1 MWSMRRKEFWRLK
14 VKSKKANKANV
25 IKKEHQTM
33 NTYTLKELCSQN
45 GSKNIISH
53 LLAPSI
59 TISLEEV
66 EETRSYVVAI
76 DNGTRYCI
84 TGNAGIYDAGSEYV
98 LLTDRKPTRQKLIED
113 VVKQKKWIKHP
124 KMEVVTPD
132 VVIESW
138 RNRFHFKLEKDE
150 SHPGLRKPQMGALHA
165 LLSHMIS
172 PNETATIVLPTGTG
186 KTETMLSALVAG
198 QCKKVLVTVP
208 TNALRGQLFHKFKTL
223 GVLKNSAF
231 GIVDEEAYYP
241 IVGLITT
248 SFESVD
254 QLKSFI
260 AQCNVVITTM
270 QIIDNASSE
279 QQDVYVSSFSNIF
292 VDEAHHIVATS
303 WRKFSE
309 RFPKEKL
316 VQFTATP
323 FRNDGKRLD
332 GKIIFNYPL
341 RQAQEDG
348 YYRTIHFLP
357 VREYGEGVEADKAIA
372 KTAIE
377 RLRTDLAEGFEHI
390 MMARCETKGR
400 AETVYQLYRELCPD
414 LKTVLLYSDCVNSNE
429 NYKRILNRDVD
440 IVVCVDMLG
449 EGFDLPELKIAAFH
463 DIRKS
468 LPITLQFA
476 GRFTRTS
483 RDTKLGSASF
493 VANLADL
500 TVQQE
505 LASLY
510 EEDADWN
517 LLLADA
523 NDRRVYEE
531 KEYKDFLDG
540 FRVGAEAQIPVRS
553 IFPKFSAVVYKSFI
567 NGWHPEEFYK
577 GIRGYEKLD
586 YKSYDLNEHEK
597 LLVAVLAKEQN
608 VEGIKVKDVR
618 TLVWSYLVLFLDD
631 KKNLLYINSSDNASV
646 YYEVAKHVIGER
658 GKNPDLIRGIDVFKT
673 FHNIKRT
680 KLRNVGLKVYLG
692 KDVRFRMHAGRDVE
706 NGLSRI
712 EKMNSEKSFVVGD
725 GFENGEKTSIG
736 ASYKGRIWSLSGNGN
751 ILEFKHWCLEQGAKL
766 TNPKIDGNQ
775 ILKETLIPTM
785 IKELPQNAVPF
796 SIDWDDEMW
805 GQLETRFCFML
816 LGSKSY
822 MYDTDIELCEKP
834 VQGNAIRFAVCNE
847 LQRVEFQLELFEN
860 SENKDNKYPDYRVKQ
875 LTPGD
880 ALIQYG
886 TNSLKL
892 TEFFEDEDN
901 IPTIF
906 YTDGSILRGNEYI
919 ELKSLPALYDKDRLI
934 AWNWDGVDILNES
947 QGVSPNLKT
956 DSIQYKVVQ
965 ELIKG
970 DYDIVYD
977 DDNAGEI
984 ADVIT
989 LKLVDNVIQVELYHL
1004 KFAHDGKITSR
1015 IANFYEVCGQAQK
1028 SSNWKHKEPEE
1039 MLNHLLRREKKKS
1052 KDGECSRIYKGTKAK
1067 LTELLKLAKKK
1078 LPMKFNIYIVQ
1089 PGVSKT
1095 TASNEI
1101 LTLLGVT
1108 ESFLKDRTGIELKV
1122 ISNE

>member
-1 MWSMRRKEFWRLK
+1 M
-14 VKSKKANKANV
+14 
-25 IKKEHQTM
+25 IDM
-33 NTYTLKELCSQN
+33 NTYTLIELCKQSRK
-45 GSKNIISH
+45 KNVICH

-59 TISLEEV
+59 TISLDEV
-66 EETRSYVVAI
+66 EERRSYMVVI
-76 DNGTRYCI
+76 DKGVRYCL
-84 TGNAGIYDAGSEYV
+84 TGNAGVYDEAATYV
-98 LLTDRKPTRQKLIED
+98 LLTDRVPTKQKLID
-113 VVKQKKWIKHP
+113 NVIKQKYWIKHP
-124 KMEVVTPD
+124 KQIQATPAD
-132 VVIESW
+132 VIASW
-138 RNRFHFKLEKDE
+138 ENRFHFKIEKDE
-150 SHPGLRKPQMGALHA
+150 AHPGLRKPQLGALHA

-172 PNETATIVLPTGTG
+172 PSETATIVLPTGTG

-198 QCKKVLVTVP
+198 RCKKVLVTVP
-208 TNALRGQLFHKFKTL
+208 TNALRGQLFNKFKTL
-223 GVLKNSAF
+223 GVLKDSRF
-231 GIVDEEAYYP
+231 GIVDEDALNP
-241 IVGLITT
+241 IVGVITT
-248 SFESVD
+248 AFEDVE
-254 QLKSFI
+254 QLKDFI

-270 QIIDNASSE
+270 QIIDSAKSE
-279 QQDVYVSSFSNIF
+279 QQDVFVSSFSNVF
-292 VDEAHHIVATS
+292 VDEAHHIVAAS
-303 WRKFSE
+303 WRKFSD
-309 RFPKEKL
+309 RFPRKKL

-323 FRNDGKRLD
+323 FRNDGQRLD

-357 VREYGEGVEADKAIA
+357 VREYGEEAVVDRAIAERAGEKLKADKDA
-372 KTAIE
+372 K
-377 RLRTDLAEGFEHI
+377 LDHI
-390 MMARCETKGR
+390 MMARCETR
-400 AETVYQLYRELCPD
+400 VHAEAVYKIYQELYPD
-414 LKTVLLYSDCVNSNE
+414 LRIVLLYSNCEDYHE
-429 NYKRILNRDVD
+429 RYKRIVNRDVD
-440 IVVCVDMLG
+440 IVVCVNMLG

-483 RDTKLGSASF
+483 RDAQLGDASF

-505 LASLY
+505 LIGLY

-517 LLLADA
+517 MLLADA
-523 NDRRVYEE
+523 NDNRVYKEE
-531 KEYKDFLDG
+531 EYKDFLDG
-540 FRVGAEAQIPVRS
+540 FREGVEAKIPVSS
-553 IFPKFSAVVYKSFI
+553 IYPKFSTVVYKSFI
-567 NGWHPEEFYK
+567 NGWKPEEFYK
-577 GIRGYEKLD
+577 GIRGYDKLD

-608 VEGIKVKDVR
+608 IEGIRVKDVR

-646 YYEVAKHVIGER
+646 YYEVAKYVIGET
-658 GKNPDLIRGIDVFKT
+658 GKTPELIRGINVFKT

-692 KDVRFRMHAGRDVE
+692 KDIRFRMHAGRDVE

-751 ILEFKHWCLEQGAKL
+751 ILEFKRWCQEQGAKL

-775 ILKETLIPTM
+775 ILKETLIPKM
-785 IKELPQNAVPF
+785 IKELPNDSVPF

-805 GQLETRFCFML
+805 GELETRYSFKL
-816 LGSKSY
+816 LGSMSY
-822 MYDTDIELCEKP
+822 MYDTDIELCENP
-834 VQGNAIRFAVCNE
+834 AQGNSIRFAIFNDV
-847 LQRVEFQLELFEN
+847 QRVEFKLELFEN
-860 SENKDNKYPDYRVKQ
+860 TENEDNKYPDYRVTQ
-875 LTPGD
+875 LTPGE
-880 ALIQYG
+880 AVIQYG
-886 TNSLKL
+886 TKSLKL

-901 IPTIF
+901 IPIVF
-906 YTDGSILRGNEYI
+906 FTDGSILRGNEYI
-919 ELKSLPALYDKDRLI
+919 ELKMLPALYDKNRMV
-934 AWNWDGVDILNES
+934 AWNWDGVDILRES
-947 QGVSPNLKT
+947 QGVSPNLRT
-956 DSIQYKVVQ
+956 DSIQYRVVQ

-984 ADVIT
+984 ADVLT
-989 LKLVDNVIQVELYHL
+989 LKQIDNEIHVELYHL
-1004 KFAHDGKITSR
+1004 KFAHEGKITSQ
-1015 IANFYEVCGQAQK
+1015 ISNFYEVCGQAQK

-1052 KDGECSRIYKGTKAK
+1052 KNGECSRIYKGTQEK
-1067 LTELLKLAKKK
+1067 LTELLKLVRKK
-1078 LPMKFNIYIVQ
+1078 LPVKYSIYIVQ

-1095 TASNEI
+1095 TASDEI

-1108 ESFLKDRTGIELKV
+1108 ESFLKERTGIELNV
-1122 ISNE
+1122 IINE